1 LAAGERSC
9 ENLGLVRAETFS
21 LIGEKSFAAI
31 RANGKWRRG
40 RFSECANLPL
50 RW

>member
-1 LAAGERSC
+1 MV

-21 LIGEKSFAAI
+21 LVGEKIFMAI
-31 RANGKWRRG
+31 GANRKSRRG

>member
-1 LAAGERSC
+1 MV